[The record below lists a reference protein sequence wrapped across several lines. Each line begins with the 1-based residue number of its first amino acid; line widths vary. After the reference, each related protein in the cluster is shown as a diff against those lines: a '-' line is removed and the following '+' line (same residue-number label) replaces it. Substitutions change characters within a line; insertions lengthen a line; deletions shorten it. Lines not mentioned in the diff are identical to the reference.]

1 MRSAPIIPGLLLFLL
16 AGCTRGSALAPSDPA
31 PGRLLEGVTVNAL
44 DGAPVGGLAVQVEA
58 ARLAT
63 TDAAGNFTA
72 EVTDRADHPIIVS
85 GSAIVE
91 RRTTVAAPAS
101 GRVRLTLLP
110 ASFDLRAFDE
120 MFRTANARLQRW
132 TRRPALVVL
141 ASVMAYKGP
150 ADEYDATSEQMSDA
164 EVSLLV
170 DHLHEGLGLL
180 TGGTYTSF
188 AEIAIE
194 RPAAGERAS
203 VTRPGAIVV
212 GRYSGIQTF
221 TRTIGYGRWAE
232 EADGSV
238 SAGAMFLAWSYD
250 RDNSRRRLLR
260 IHELGHALGLL
271 HVESRASIMNPS
283 VGSDPTD
290 FDRDAAVI
298 AFQRPPGNVS
308 PDTDPGPSARAA
320 PPWGLRW
327 SSPTACTSIASF

>member
-1 MRSAPIIPGLLLFLL
+1 MN
-16 AGCTRGSALAPSDPA
+16 
-31 PGRLLEGVTVNAL
+31 VL
-44 DGAPVGGLAVQVEA
+44 DGAPVGGLSVQVEG
-58 ARLAT
+58 ARAAT
-63 TDAAGNFTA
+63 TDASGNFSA
-72 EVTDRADHPIIVS
+72 EVTVRSDHPIAVT

-91 RRTTVAAPAS
+91 RRTTVAAATS

-132 TRRPALVVL
+132 TRRPALAVL

-164 EVSLLV
+164 EVSLLIE
-170 DHLHEGLGLL
+170 HLHEGLGLL

-188 AEIAIE
+188 AEITIE
-194 RPAAGERAS
+194 RAAAGERTS
-203 VTRPGAIVV
+203 VARPGAIVV

-238 SAGAMFLAWSYD
+238 SAGAIFLD
-250 RDNSRRRLLR
+250 RTFDRESSRRRLLR

-308 PDTDPGPSARAA
+308 PDTDPGSSARAA

-327 SSPTACTSIASF
+327 SSPTACRTVAPF